1 LKTTRIITI
10 MVLLLAFQMIASS
23 QTPGNSTSVNHA
35 ANVSQA
41 NATLANAIPVKSTT
55 IPLHLEGIWSF
66 NLAGRGPVTAV
77 LHQKGEVITGS
88 AKSDGEQP
96 WNAVVQGA
104 LSADQLVLNM
114 ISLENNSLITLQL
127 VGNARNESIQGSYI
141 RVDDQGSFEDGLFTG
156 DKIDADLLDYAPATI
171 PTVGRNASA
180 PERAEATAKTTQALL
195 NTTTKPVTLGNPK
208 YRDVHSLA
216 GTVPESLGVG
226 FVGDGTAGAGAM
238 GLG

>member
-1 LKTTRIITI
+1 
-10 MVLLLAFQMIASS
+10 MALLLAFQMTGTT

-35 ANVSQA
+35 ANVSLA
-41 NATLANAIPVKSTT
+41 FASLANASPAKAST

-66 NLAGRGPVTAV
+66 NLVGRGPVTAV
-77 LHQKGEVITGS
+77 LHQQGEVITGS

-114 ISLENNSLITLQL
+114 IYLGNNSLTTLQL
-127 VGNARNESIQGSYI
+127 KGNVRNETIQGSYI
-141 RVDDQGSFEDGLFTG
+141 RVDDLGSFEDGLFTG
-156 DKIDADLLDYAPATI
+156 NKIDADLRDYAPATI
-171 PTVGRNASA
+171 LTVGRNASA
-180 PERAEATAKTTQALL
+180 PKETVADAKPAPALPD
-195 NTTTKPVTLGNPK
+195 TTTKPVTLGNPK